1 MAQESR
7 YYGIA
12 ASPGFGLGRAYV
24 HRHTVPVLK
33 RRAAG
38 DVEAEAAR
46 FSSALARA
54 RQEISDLRDMIAG
67 RLGRDEAELWT
78 AQLMMLEDQ
87 TVIDDTLDRIRTNR
101 QDAGSA
107 FQEAVGQ
114 VIATIEAS
122 SNLYLKERVAD
133 IRDISGRVVKHI
145 QAGNPSA
152 LGKLPKGSVLISHE
166 LSAADTALMSSR
178 SVAGFI
184 TETGGKT
191 SHTAIVARSL
201 EIPAVVG
208 IRGILG
214 PASQASQVIVDGTRG
229 VVILDPQPE
238 TLESYQNEQREY
250 QRHLVELKRLRKTE
264 PVTRDGIRIEL
275 SANIELPEEIPSVK
289 AHGAR
294 GVGLFRTEFL
304 YLTSSQ
310 LPGEE
315 KQYQIYRTT
324 AQKLAPDP
332 VIIRTFDLG
341 GDKIGGQ
348 GYSPESNPFLG
359 WRAIRF
365 CLDRPEIFRAQ
376 LRAILR
382 ASAHGSVKIMLPMI
396 CCLDEV
402 RQAKA
407 MLTSIRQEL
416 EASGTPFDRNCQLG
430 VMIETPA
437 AALSADLL
445 AVEVDFFSIGS
456 NDLTQYTL
464 AVDRGNERVAK
475 LYDPFNPAV
484 LQLIRQVI
492 QAGHRAGI
500 WVGLCGEMGADPLAL
515 PLLLGL
521 GIDELSMNA
530 VSVPEIK
537 RVVLRLEAGECRQL
551 AERVMQAAT
560 SREARQMLSD
570 FVIRNIPDL
579 ALSCSLDR
587 S

>member
-1 MAQESR
+1 MSQETR
-7 YYGIA
+7 FYGIA
-12 ASPGFGLGRAYV
+12 ASPGFGIGPAYIY
-24 HRHTVPVLK
+24 RHSVPMLSRK
-33 RRAAG
+33 AAG
-38 DVEAEAAR
+38 DVAAEAAR
-46 FSSALARA
+46 FRSALARA
-54 RQEISDLRDMIAG
+54 RQEIAELRDMIAG
-67 RLGRDEAELWT
+67 RLGREEAELWT

-87 TVIDDTLDRIRTNR
+87 TVIEDTLERIRANR

-107 FQEAVGQ
+107 FQESIGQ
-114 VIATIEAS
+114 VIATIES
-122 SNLYLKERVAD
+122 SRNQYLKERVAD
-133 IRDISGRVVKHI
+133 IRDISSRVVKHI
-145 QAGNPSA
+145 QSGSPSA
-152 LGKLPKGSVLISHE
+152 PGKLPKSSVLISHE

-178 SVAGFI
+178 SIAGFI
-184 TETGGKT
+184 TETGGQT

-208 IRGILG
+208 IRGIMG
-214 PASQASQVIVDGTRG
+214 RVDQAVPVIVDGTRG
-229 VVILDPQPE
+229 VVIMDPRPE
-238 TLESYQNEQREY
+238 TVESYQSEQREY
-250 QRHLVELKRLRKTE
+250 QRHLVELKRLRKTD
-264 PVTRDGIRIEL
+264 PVTRDGVRIEL
-275 SANIELPEEIPSVK
+275 SANVELPEEIPSVRS
-289 AHGAR
+289 HGAR
-294 GVGLFRTEFL
+294 GIGLFRTEFL

-310 LPGEE
+310 LPDEE
-315 KQYQIYRTT
+315 KQFQIYRKA
-324 AQKLAPDP
+324 AQKLSPDP

-348 GYSPESNPFLG
+348 GFSPEANPFLG

-396 CCLDEV
+396 CSLDEV
-402 RQAKA
+402 RQTKQ
-407 MLTSIRQEL
+407 IL
-416 EASGTPFDRNCQLG
+416 ESLRREMDAAGTPYDRKCPLG

-445 AVEVDFFSIGS
+445 AREVDFFSIGS

-464 AVDRGNERVAK
+464 AVDRINERVAK

-492 QAGHRAGI
+492 ESGHRAGI
-500 WVGLCGEMGADPLAL
+500 WVGLCGEMGADPLAV

-521 GIDELSMNA
+521 GLDELSMNA

-537 RVVLRLEAGECRQL
+537 RMILRLEAGECRRL
-551 AERVMQAAT
+551 AERVMQAET
-560 SREARQMLSD
+560 SREARQLLSD
-570 FVIRNIPDL
+570 FVLRNIPDL

>member
-12 ASPGFGLGRAYV
+12 ASPGFGFGRTYIY
-24 HRHTVPVLK
+24 RHTVPALK
-33 RRAAG
+33 RRTTG
-38 DVEAEAAR
+38 DVEAEMAL
-46 FSSALARA
+46 FNSALARA
-54 RQEISDLRDMIAG
+54 RQEIAELRDMIAG

-87 TVIDDTLDRIRTNR
+87 TVIDDTLGRIRANR

-107 FQEAVGQ
+107 FQEAIGQ

-145 QAGNPSA
+145 QAGTPSV

-178 SVAGFI
+178 SIAGFI

-214 PASQASQVIVDGTRG
+214 PAAQATQAIVDGTRG
-229 VVILDPQPE
+229 VVILDPLPE
-238 TLESYQNEQREY
+238 TLEYYQNEQREY
-250 QRHLVELKRLRKTE
+250 HRHLVELKRLRKSE
-264 PVTRDGIRIEL
+264 PVTRDGVRIKL
-275 SANIELPEEIPSVK
+275 SANIELPEEIPSVR

-294 GVGLFRTEFL
+294 GIGLFRTEFL

-310 LPGEE
+310 LPDEE
-315 KQYQIYRTT
+315 KQYQIYRTVV
-324 AQKLAPDP
+324 QKLAPDP

-348 GYSPESNPFLG
+348 GYAAESNPFLG

-376 LRAILR
+376 LRAIMR
-382 ASAHGSVKIMLPMI
+382 ASAHGPVKIMLPMI

-407 MLTSIRQEL
+407 ILASIRQEL
-416 EASGTPFDRNCQLG
+416 EASGKPFDRHCQLG

-437 AALSADLL
+437 AALSSDLL
-445 AVEVDFFSIGS
+445 AAEVDFFSIGS

-464 AVDRGNERVAK
+464 AVDRVNERVAK

-537 RVVLRLEAGECRQL
+537 RMVLRLEAGECRQL
-551 AERVMQAAT
+551 AERVMQSAT
-560 SREARQMLSD
+560 SREARQMLSE
-570 FVIRNIPDL
+570 FVMKNIPDL